1 MEQVIV
7 YVASAF
13 SKNSAG
19 GNKAGVC
26 LSGDMLNPVQKME
39 IAAKLGYSE
48 TAFISKST
56 NEVADLMVEYFTSI
70 EEVPMCGH
78 ATVATFTVLRELKML
93 TKNNYM
99 IETKSGNLPIKITD
113 DMIYMEQN
121 KPQFFEKINAD
132 ILRDCFDINAL
143 SDKYISEVVS
153 TGLKDIMLP
162 VKDLE
167 TLTKMKPNFEEIS
180 RISETY
186 QTTGIH
192 AFALENDRIVCRNFA
207 PLYDIPEES
216 ATGTANC
223 ALASYLYKNNLMKRS
238 IYTFEQGYSLNQPS
252 EIQVTLEEHN
262 EMIEKVTVGGSGFI
276 VEKLELFV

>member
-13 SKNSAG
+13 SKNDEG

-26 LSGDMLNPVQKME
+26 LSGDKLSPVQKID

-48 TAFISKST
+48 TAFISKPT
-56 NEVADLMVEYFTSI
+56 NEVADFMVEYFTPV

-93 TKNNYM
+93 TKNDYM
-99 IETKSGNLPIKITD
+99 IQTKSGNLPIKMTD
-113 DMIYMEQN
+113 DRIYMEQN
-121 KPQFFEKINAD
+121 KPQFFEKID
-132 ILRDCFDINAL
+132 SEILRDCFDIDVL
-143 SDKYISEVVS
+143 SNDYLSEVVS

-167 TLTKMKPNFEEIS
+167 TLTNMKPNFEEIS
-180 RISETY
+180 RISEKY

-223 ALASYLYKNNLMKRS
+223 ALASYLYKNNMMKCS
-238 IYTFEQGYSLNQPS
+238 TYTFEQGYNLNQPS
-252 EIQVTLEEHN
+252 EIQVILEEHN
-262 EMIEKVTVGGSGFI
+262 EVIEKVTVGGSGFI
-276 VEKLELFV
+276 VEKLELVI